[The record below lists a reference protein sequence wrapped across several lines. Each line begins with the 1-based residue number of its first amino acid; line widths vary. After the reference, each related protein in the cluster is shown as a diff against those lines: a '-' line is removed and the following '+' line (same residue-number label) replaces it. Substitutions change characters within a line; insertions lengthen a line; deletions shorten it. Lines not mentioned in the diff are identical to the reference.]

1 MFFFNT
7 EFPVFDFSGFTS
19 TDDLLFFFFPFFF
32 IWRLSAQDPSF
43 SFLDAAS
50 PHHLLTWLCLCV
62 RTCVCACVYWLLH
75 VHLHDDVREA
85 VCVRVSRRVSR
96 RQTLGSPVAAHKRL
110 ALRIICVRLR
120 FFMHAGPVVVARWR
134 PPPAAHSLTGGGGC
148 TLPGL
153 SGRFGGFSSLERQ
166 RGLELR
172 THAVVSCSEPHPSFP
187 V

>member
-1 MFFFNT
+1 MIVVYRKWVFFFNT

-19 TDDLLFFFFPFFF
+19 TDDLLFFFFSSFF

-85 VCVRVSRRVSR
+85 AGVRVSRRVSR
-96 RQTLGSPVAAHKRL
+96 GLGRVTAKHSARRSTLTN
-110 ALRIICVRLR
+110 VRL
-120 FFMHAGPVVVARWR
+120 HALFA
-134 PPPAAHSLTGGGGC
+134 
-148 TLPGL
+148 
-153 SGRFGGFSSLERQ
+153 
-166 RGLELR
+166 
-172 THAVVSCSEPHPSFP
+172 
-187 V
+187 